1 MYEGDLALEREHFKF
16 YRELELEQVY
26 DIFADL
32 GFDGTRAPSLRSHC
46 IARRGCQTNP
56 RLPVRV
62 QVNC

>member
-32 GFDGTRAPSLRSHC
+32 GFDGTRSPALRPHC
-46 IARRGCQTNP
+46 RARRGCLTSP
-56 RLPVRV
+56 RPSVRV